1 MKRDDILSSLH
12 PWFITGFV
20 DGEGCFTVSVSKKSK
35 LKSGWELSA
44 SFQININTKD
54 KLLLDRIQ
62 AYFGVGNVYKAA
74 EINAYHYIV
83 TRPKELRVIID
94 HFEKYPLI
102 TPFRNKLILNYSNKL
117 LN

>member
-1 MKRDDILSSLH
+1 MVDTLFSLH

-20 DGEGCFTVSVSKKSK
+20 DGEGCFIVSVSKKSK

-44 SFQININTKD
+44 RFQIGLNTKD

-62 AYFGVGNVYKAA
+62 AYFGVGIVYKA
-74 EINAYHYIV
+74 EINVYRYIV

-94 HFEKYPLI
+94 HFDKYPRHNSE
-102 TPFRNKLILNYSNKL
+102 TC
-117 LN
+117 

>member
-1 MKRDDILSSLH
+1 MVDILSSLD

-44 SFQININTKD
+44 SFQIGVNTKD
-54 KLLLDRIQ
+54 KLLLDKIQ
-62 AYFGVGNVYKAA
+62 AYFGVGNVYKA
-74 EINAYHYIV
+74 ERNVYRYIV

-102 TPFRNKLILNYSNKL
+102 TPFRNELILSYSSKL
-117 LN
+117 LKF